1 MVDKIL
7 AEYGAVV
14 LDRNA
19 KRLVVQV
26 DDKQLRPLAEK
37 LFESGFYYAN
47 GVGVD
52 ERGLG
57 HDFAMYHVFASE
69 KDKLYLVVKVS
80 TSNLKLP
87 SITPV
92 IPGSNWAER
101 EAMDML
107 GLEFEGHPE
116 PERLILPDD
125 WPKGVYPLRK
135 EFDYNER
142 PEFAERKP
150 ESTPQRTDVVQ
161 LPLGPYHPALHEPEY
176 FEIHVDGEVI
186 TDAKYRGFHIHR
198 GMEKLAEGRLT
209 LNQVPFLAERI
220 CGICGFTHSIAYCQ
234 AVADAAGLDWPER
247 AKYIGVI
254 LLEIERLHSHLLWVG
269 VVFHLLGFDSG
280 FMHMWRI
287 REKVMDIAEALTGNR
302 KTYGLVLIGGMR
314 RDIDESRKSW
324 VLKTLTELREETERV
339 SKDIFGMK
347 ELINR
352 IKGIGVLPKED
363 ARALGVLGPVARASG
378 IDTDVRRDHP
388 YLAYDKL
395 DFKVPVYPEGDVLA
409 RLLVRYDEIIE
420 SFRLLE
426 QALSDMPQG
435 DVMIEDYT
443 IPSGRIGLGATEAP
457 RGEDVHFVITGVES
471 KVYRWHPR
479 APTYNNLPSVPI
491 MLRGNNIADA
501 PIIIASIDPCFSCTD
516 HVAIVRKGK
525 VIWKG
530 PLGEGVK
537 QVGR

>member
-37 LFESGFYYAN
+37 LFESEFYYAN

-125 WPKGVYPLRK
+125 WPKGGYPLRK

-142 PEFAERKP
+142 PEFVERKP

-176 FEIHVDGEVI
+176 FEIHVDG
-186 TDAKYRGFHIHR
+186 G
-198 GMEKLAEGRLT
+198 
-209 LNQVPFLAERI
+209 
-220 CGICGFTHSIAYCQ
+220 
-234 AVADAAGLDWPER
+234 
-247 AKYIGVI
+247 
-254 LLEIERLHSHLLWVG
+254 
-269 VVFHLLGFDSG
+269 
-280 FMHMWRI
+280 
-287 REKVMDIAEALTGNR
+287 
-302 KTYGLVLIGGMR
+302 
-314 RDIDESRKSW
+314 
-324 VLKTLTELREETERV
+324 
-339 SKDIFGMK
+339 
-347 ELINR
+347 
-352 IKGIGVLPKED
+352 
-363 ARALGVLGPVARASG
+363 
-378 IDTDVRRDHP
+378 
-388 YLAYDKL
+388 
-395 DFKVPVYPEGDVLA
+395 
-409 RLLVRYDEIIE
+409 
-420 SFRLLE
+420 
-426 QALSDMPQG
+426 
-435 DVMIEDYT
+435 
-443 IPSGRIGLGATEAP
+443 
-457 RGEDVHFVITGVES
+457 
-471 KVYRWHPR
+471 
-479 APTYNNLPSVPI
+479 
-491 MLRGNNIADA
+491 
-501 PIIIASIDPCFSCTD
+501 
-516 HVAIVRKGK
+516 
-525 VIWKG
+525 
-530 PLGEGVK
+530 
-537 QVGR
+537 